1 MEWRRAEKKR
11 GGSRWGEEK
20 AGNRLRGCRE
30 GEEGEGWRVP
40 LGGRNLEQLSR
51 GPTGCPTPTPG
62 LQRPLGPA
70 VWGIDSDQER
80 ASRMG
85 EFGRA
90 WAPLKDLAFPADS
103 APPPS

>member
-1 MEWRRAEKKR
+1 MGREEGKGEGGGLFKRVPGGR
-11 GGSRWGEEK
+11 GGR
-20 AGNRLRGCRE
+20 
-30 GEEGEGWRVP
+30 GWRVP
-40 LGGRNLEQLSR
+40 RGGRNFEQLSR
-51 GPTGCPTPTPG
+51 GPTGYPTPTPG
-62 LQRPLGPA
+62 LQRPPGAA
-70 VWGIDSDQER
+70 VLGIDSAQDR